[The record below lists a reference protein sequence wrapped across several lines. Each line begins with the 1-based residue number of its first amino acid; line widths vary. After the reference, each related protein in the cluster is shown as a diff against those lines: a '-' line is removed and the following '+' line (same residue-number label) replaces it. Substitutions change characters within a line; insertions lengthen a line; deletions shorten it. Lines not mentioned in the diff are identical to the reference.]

1 MTKIGKEKASQVGA
15 SAAETAKKVNA
26 EQHAVQGGLEGLSD
40 DFVKR
45 SEHKVVQTQ
54 FTPLSSSLDSS
65 RGLRILWLW
74 W

>member
-54 FTPLSSSLDSS
+54 FTPLLTVHGVSGSF
-65 RGLRILWLW
+65 GCGGE
-74 W
+74 